1 MLIVLAG
8 LPEPKVNLKIY
19 ENGRVV
25 AGIVTVRGSRPP
37 PNGWICGIPAPCVLP
52 RSYRSR
58 DGLTLGEPPVTIKDA
73 PEVLSPVHAP
83 AAVARSSGRG
93 VTVLFAT
100 TAFVGAGLLFVVQPM
115 IAKLI
120 LPSYGGSATVWSTS
134 SLFFQVL
141 LLAAYGYAHLSTR
154 RLGRWQPRA
163 HLVVLLLPLVA
174 LPVAVPSDAA
184 PSPDASPVLWLLR
197 TLVLVIGLP
206 FLVVATTGPLLQR
219 WYSWG
224 DTHRAHDPYFLFA
237 ASNLGSFGGLLA
249 YPFLIEPTLSLDAQ
263 RTAWSIGFGVFV
275 VLTGT
280 CALSV
285 RGRAP
290 ADDAGVEPAAAGP
303 GTSAGLTRRQVL
315 TWTGLAFL
323 PSSLMLGVT
332 AHITTDIAA
341 IPLLWVVPLAIY
353 LATFVV
359 AFARTT
365 RMPPLAVTRVAVA
378 SAFVIVVGSLA
389 SGAVPVVPAVAANL
403 LMLALVGYAAHA
415 RLAAERPPAEH
426 LTAFYLVVATGGA
439 LGGLL
444 NGLVAPMLFDR
455 VWEYPLALMAV
466 PLLLVGLGAT
476 QDSWLLQQ
484 LKANRVRAALV
495 VSLIV
500 MVPLSARL
508 AIWLGVRGTIG
519 VTLLLVVTGVLGWWI
534 AQVPRALVLG
544 LVLVFALSAVG
555 ESRTVIEQSRTF
567 FGSYTVH
574 DRNGVHELVNGT
586 TVHGRQLQDSDRRD
600 VPTTYYSRTGPLGQ
614 VFELRRYPD
623 VAAVGLGTG
632 TVAAYGVPG
641 QRMRFYEIDAEVV
654 RVAEDPRL
662 FTFVAD
668 SAAQVET
675 VVGDGRLEL
684 AKEPPGSMDL
694 VILDA
699 FTSDSIPVHLLT
711 EEAIRLYVDRLAPD
725 GLLMVHISNRVFD
738 LEPVLASA
746 ADRLGLA
753 AAIGR
758 GGASDVGV
766 PSVWVALS
774 RDSSQT
780 RALLGENGWRGLG
793 PERVRWTDDYS
804 SILSVFR

>member
-1 MLIVLAG
+1 M
-8 LPEPKVNLKIY
+8 
-19 ENGRVV
+19 
-25 AGIVTVRGSRPP
+25 
-37 PNGWICGIPAPCVLP
+37 
-52 RSYRSR
+52 
-58 DGLTLGEPPVTIKDA
+58 TIKDA
-73 PEVLSPVHAP
+73 PEVLTPAGLSAPVVAP
-83 AAVARSSGRG
+83 VAPGGRAT
-93 VTVLFAT
+93 TVLFAT

-154 RLGRWQPRA
+154 RLGSRWQPRA
-163 HLVVLLLPLVA
+163 HLVVLLLPLAA

-184 PSPDASPVLWLLR
+184 PAADASPVLWLLR

-249 YPFLIEPTLSLDAQ
+249 YPFLIEPALSLDAQ
-263 RTAWSIGFGVFV
+263 RTAWSVGFGVFV
-275 VLTGT
+275 LLTGT
-280 CALSV
+280 CALTV
-285 RGRAP
+285 RARDRADATAAGRPLAP
-290 ADDAGVEPAAAGP
+290 QPGSPAAV
-303 GTSAGLTRRQVL
+303 SGLTRRQVL

-365 RMPPLAVTRVAVA
+365 RTPPVALTRVAIA

-415 RLAAERPPAEH
+415 RLAAERPPADH

-444 NGLVAPMLFDR
+444 NGMVAPMLFDR

-466 PLLLVGLGAT
+466 PLLLVGLGASP
-476 QDSWLLQQ
+476 DSWLLRQ
-484 LKANRVRAALV
+484 LRANRIRAALV
-495 VSLIV
+495 VVLIA
-500 MVPLSARL
+500 MVPLLARL
-508 AIWLGVRGTIG
+508 TIWLGVRGTVG
-519 VTLLLVVTGVLGWWI
+519 VTLVLLVTGLLGWWA
-534 AQVPRALVLG
+534 AQVPRALMTG
-544 LVLVFALSAVG
+544 LVLVFVLSAVG
-555 ESRTVIEQSRTF
+555 ENRSVIEQSRTF

-574 DRNGVHELVNGT
+574 AREGVHELVHGT
-586 TVHGRQLQDSDRRD
+586 TVHGRQFQDPGRREL
-600 VPTTYYSRTGPLGQ
+600 PTTYYSRTGPLGQ
-614 VFELRRYPD
+614 AFASRD
-623 VAAVGLGTG
+623 FDKIAAVGLGTG
-632 TVAAYGVPG
+632 TVAAYGQPG
-641 QRMRFYEIDAEVV
+641 QQMTFYEIDAEVV
-654 RVAEDPRL
+654 RVAEDPEL

-668 SAAQVET
+668 SAAQIEM

-684 AKEPPGSMDL
+684 AQEPAGSVDL

-699 FTSDSIPVHLLT
+699 FSSDSIPVHLLT
-711 EEAIRLYVDRLAPD
+711 EEAMGMYVDRLAKD
-725 GLLMVHISNRVFD
+725 GLLMVHISNRIFD

-758 GGASDVGV
+758 GGASEVGV
-766 PSVWVALS
+766 ESVWVALS
-774 RDSSQT
+774 RDSSQVE
-780 RALLGENGWRGLG
+780 ALLGSAGWRALG
-793 PERVRWTDDYS
+793 PEQVRWTDDYS

>member
-1 MLIVLAG
+1 MRTA
-8 LPEPKVNLKIY
+8 
-19 ENGRVV
+19 
-25 AGIVTVRGSRPP
+25 A
-37 PNGWICGIPAPCVLP
+37 
-52 RSYRSR
+52 RSYRLQ
-58 DGLTLGEPPVTIKDA
+58 DGMTLGEPPVTIKDA
-73 PEVLSPVHAP
+73 PGVLAPAELAP
-83 AAVARSSGRG
+83 AAPRTGRVA
-93 VTVLFAT
+93 TVLFAT

-154 RLGRWQPRA
+154 RLGRRWQPRA
-163 HLVVLLLPLVA
+163 HLVVLLLPIVA
-174 LPVAVPSDAA
+174 LPVAIPSDAA
-184 PSPDASPVLWLLR
+184 PAADASPVLWLLR

-224 DTHRAHDPYFLFA
+224 DSHRAHDPYFLFA

-263 RTAWSIGFGVFV
+263 RAAWSVGFGVFV
-275 VLTGT
+275 LLTGT
-280 CALSV
+280 CALTV
-285 RGRAP
+285 RRRAGTV
-290 ADDAGVEPAAAGP
+290 DEVEVAGSEVAAASRP
-303 GTSAGLTRRQVL
+303 AVSSGLTRRQVL

-365 RMPPLAVTRVAVA
+365 RTPPVAVTRVAVT
-378 SAFVIVVGSLA
+378 SAFVIVVGSLE

-415 RLAAERPPAEH
+415 RLAAERPPADH

-466 PLLLVGLGAT
+466 PLLLVGLAADQG
-476 QDSWLLQQ
+476 SWLLQQ
-484 LKANRVRAALV
+484 LHANRVRAALV
-495 VSLIV
+495 IALIT
-500 MVPLSARL
+500 MVPLLARL
-508 AIWLGVRGTIG
+508 AIWLGVRGTLG
-519 VTLLLVVTGVLGWWI
+519 VTLILLASGLVGWWI
-534 AQVPRALVLG
+534 AQVPRALLLG

-555 ESRTVIEQSRTF
+555 ETRSVIEQSRTF

-574 DRNGVHELVNGT
+574 ARGGLHELVHGT
-586 TVHGRQLQDSDRRD
+586 TVHGRQFQDPARRD
-600 VPTTYYSRTGPLGQ
+600 VPTTYYSRGGPLGQ
-614 VFELRRYPD
+614 VFASRSFSS

-632 TVAAYGVPG
+632 TVAAYGEPG
-641 QRMRFYEIDAEVV
+641 QRMTFYEIDAEVV
-654 RVAEDPRL
+654 RIAEDPEL

-668 SAAQVET
+668 SAADIDM
-675 VVGDGRLEL
+675 VVGDGRLAL
-684 AKEPPGSMDL
+684 ADEPPGSFDL

-699 FTSDSIPVHLLT
+699 FSSDSIPVHLLT
-711 EEAIRLYVDRLAPD
+711 EEAMAMYVDRLTAE

-738 LEPVLASA
+738 LEPVLASTA
-746 ADRLGLA
+746 ERLGLA
-753 AAIGR
+753 SAIGR
-758 GGASDVGV
+758 GGGSEEGV
-766 PSVWVALS
+766 ESVWVALS
-774 RDSSQT
+774 RDSGEVAT
-780 RALLGENGWRGLG
+780 LLGEEGWRALG
-793 PERVRWTDDYS
+793 PDRVRWTDDYS

>member
-1 MLIVLAG
+1 M
-8 LPEPKVNLKIY
+8 
-19 ENGRVV
+19 
-25 AGIVTVRGSRPP
+25 
-37 PNGWICGIPAPCVLP
+37 
-52 RSYRSR
+52 
-58 DGLTLGEPPVTIKDA
+58 TIKDA
-73 PEVLSPVHAP
+73 PEVLTPAELSPPVAP
-83 AAVARSSGRG
+83 RSGRG
-93 VTVLFAT
+93 VTVLFAV

-154 RLGRWQPRA
+154 RLGRRWQPRT

-174 LPVAVPSDAA
+174 LPVAIPSDAA
-184 PSPDASPVLWLLR
+184 PAADASPVLWLLR

-263 RTAWSIGFGVFV
+263 RAAWSVGFGIFV
-275 VLTGT
+275 LLTGT
-280 CALSV
+280 CALTV
-285 RGRAP
+285 RG
-290 ADDAGVEPAAAGP
+290 GPAATRDAGP
-303 GTSAGLTRRQVL
+303 GAAASTVGIGLTRRQVL

-365 RMPPLAVTRVAVA
+365 RTPPVAVTRVAVA

-389 SGAVPVVPAVAANL
+389 SGAVPVGPAVAANL

-415 RLAAERPPAEH
+415 RLAAERPAADH

-444 NGLVAPMLFDR
+444 NGMVAPMLFDR
-455 VWEYPLALMAV
+455 VWEYPLALIAV
-466 PLLLVGLGAT
+466 PLLLVGVGAT
-476 QDSWLLQQ
+476 QDSWLLRQVR
-484 LKANRVRAALV
+484 ANRVRAALV
-495 VSLIV
+495 VALIAL
-500 MVPLSARL
+500 VPLVARM
-508 AIWLGVRGTIG
+508 AIWLGVRGTVG
-519 VTLLLVVTGVLGWWI
+519 VTLVLLVAGALGWWAALI
-534 AQVPRALVLG
+534 PRALLVG
-544 LVLVFALSAVG
+544 LVLVFGLSAVG
-555 ESRTVIEQSRTF
+555 ESRSVIEQSRTF

-574 DRNGVHELVNGT
+574 ARDGVHELVHGT
-586 TVHGRQLQDSDRRD
+586 TVHGRQFQDADRRN
-600 VPTTYYSRTGPLGQ
+600 VPTTYYSRGGPLGQ
-614 VFELRRYPD
+614 AFASRRFD
-623 VAAVGLGTG
+623 SVAAVGLGTG
-632 TVAAYGVPG
+632 TVAAYGEPG
-641 QRMRFYEIDAEVV
+641 QRMRFYEIDADVV
-654 RVAEDPRL
+654 RIAEDPEL
-662 FTFVAD
+662 FTFVSD
-668 SAAQVET
+668 SAAEIEM

-684 AKEPPGSMDL
+684 AKEPSGSFDL

-699 FTSDSIPVHLLT
+699 FSSDSIPVHLLT
-711 EEAIRLYVDRLAPD
+711 EQAMRMYVDRLTTD

-758 GGASDVGV
+758 GEASKEATA
-766 PSVWVALS
+766 SVWVALS
-774 RDSSQT
+774 RDSSQVET
-780 RALLGENGWRGLG
+780 LAGQDGWRELG
-793 PERVRWTDDYS
+793 PEQVRWTDDYS

>member
-1 MLIVLAG
+1 M
-8 LPEPKVNLKIY
+8 
-19 ENGRVV
+19 
-25 AGIVTVRGSRPP
+25 
-37 PNGWICGIPAPCVLP
+37 
-52 RSYRSR
+52 
-58 DGLTLGEPPVTIKDA
+58 TIKDA
-73 PEVLSPVHAP
+73 PEVLSPAEPSTPVGT
-83 AAVARSSGRG
+83 RGGRA

-100 TAFVGAGLLFVVQPM
+100 TALLGAGLLFVVQPM

-134 SLFFQVL
+134 SLLFQVL

-154 RLGRWQPRA
+154 RLGRRWQPRA

-184 PSPDASPVLWLLR
+184 PSADASPVLWLLR
-197 TLVLVIGLP
+197 TLLLVIGLP

-263 RTAWSIGFGVFV
+263 RTAWSVGFGVFV
-275 VLTGT
+275 LLTGT
-280 CALSV
+280 CALTV
-285 RGRAP
+285 RGRVAP
-290 ADDAGVEPAAAGP
+290 ADAAVGAADSQVDLSSPP
-303 GTSAGLTRRQVL
+303 GATTGLTRRQVL

-341 IPLLWVVPLAIY
+341 IPLLWVVPLATY

-365 RMPPLAVTRVAVA
+365 RTPPVAVTRVAVA
-378 SAFVIVVGSLA
+378 SASVIVIGSLVP
-389 SGAVPVVPAVAANL
+389 GAVPVVPAVAANL
-403 LMLALVGYAAHA
+403 LMLAVVGYAAHA
-415 RLAAERPPAEH
+415 RLAAERPPADQ

-444 NGLVAPMLFDR
+444 NGMVAPMLFDR

-466 PLLLVGLGAT
+466 PLLLLGLGAD
-476 QDSWLLQQ
+476 QDGWLLRQ
-484 LKANRVRAALV
+484 LGANRVRAALV
-495 VSLIV
+495 VVLIAL
-500 MVPLSARL
+500 VPLAALL
-508 AIWLGVRGTIG
+508 AMWLGVRGTIG
-519 VTLLLVVTGVLGWWI
+519 VTLLLLATGIVGWWV
-534 AQVPRALVLG
+534 AQVPRALLLG

-555 ESRTVIEQSRTF
+555 ESRGVIEQSRTF

-574 DRNGVHELVNGT
+574 ERGGAHELVHGT
-586 TVHGRQLQDSDRRD
+586 TVHGRQLQDAGRRA
-600 VPTTYYSRTGPLGQ
+600 VPTTYYSRGGPLGQ
-614 VFELRRYPD
+614 AFASRSFAS

-632 TVAAYGVPG
+632 TVAAYGQPG
-641 QRMRFYEIDAEVV
+641 QRMTFYEIDADVV
-654 RVAEDPRL
+654 RIAEDPEL

-668 SAAQVET
+668 SAADISM

-684 AKEPPGSMDL
+684 AKEPQGSFDL

-699 FTSDSIPVHLLT
+699 FSSDSIPVHLLT
-711 EEAIRLYVDRLAPD
+711 EEAMRMYVDRLAPD

-738 LEPVLASA
+738 LEPVLANA
-746 ADRLGLA
+746 AGRLALA
-753 AAIGR
+753 SAIGR
-758 GGASDVGV
+758 GGASDEGV
-766 PSVWVALS
+766 ESVWVALS
-774 RDSSQT
+774 REPRQVASLSAQDGW
-780 RALLGENGWRGLG
+780 RALG
-793 PERVRWTDDYS
+793 PDRVRWTDDYS